1 MQHRFI
7 SEDEYQVLMQ
17 RMGKGGVVGTR
28 YGNKVSPQY
37 PQISRSRK
45 REASLTVAGAG
56 SNPAPSPFAPYANKW
71 ELNYSKVLEM
81 EQRVGAIKS
90 WKYSGLTF
98 TTAYRQYHRIDF
110 IIGHNDRSI
119 ELAQVKGYHKNMRAG
134 IKGLKWAAQMYP
146 MFTWTIKWWT
156 GTGWDG
162 KYVEV

>member
-1 MQHRFI
+1 MRENPFTEQWYKEKQARVSGVGVKEHAANGGRGRGAV
-7 SEDEYQVLMQ
+7 SE
-17 RMGKGGVVGTR
+17 RRSVGTMVKSSAR
-28 YGNKVSPQY
+28 TLRPTN
-37 PQISRSRK
+37 
-45 REASLTVAGAG
+45 L
-56 SNPAPSPFAPYANKW
+56 FAPYANKW

-119 ELAQVKGYHKNMRAG
+119 ELAQVKGYHKNLRAG